1 MTVRLSLQPA
11 LDLLATS
18 YFKKII
24 VPAQALTFLSALIT
38 FCVMCVYSQ
47 SAETAQSALET
58 ALNRFMLYV
67 VENGGAAMIVHLF
80 YLVVV
85 SPHSNLTVGRVVDSV
100 TPLQFLIA
108 PGKRYWIPFQL
119 ISRRLFAVSLLTV
132 LNGRINV
139 RGKGVYREDAD
150 TIALSN
156 RSYQTNLSTLVPAS
170 NPHKSGQEGSY
181 QSNVR
186 NQYS

>member
-85 SPHSNLTVGRVVDSV
+85 SPHSNLTVGRVADSV
-100 TPLQFLIA
+100 TP
-108 PGKRYWIPFQL
+108 P
-119 ISRRLFAVSLLTV
+119 AVSDCPWKEV
-132 LNGRINV
+132 LDSIPAHLPPTIRCEPFD
-139 RGKGVYREDAD
+139 RAQRPHQRAREGG
-150 TIALSN
+150 I
-156 RSYQTNLSTLVPAS
+156 
-170 NPHKSGQEGSY
+170 
-181 QSNVR
+181 
-186 NQYS
+186 